1 MTQKSHVSV
10 RESERP
16 MARVVV
22 DTIEWHR
29 VRMRLAGRILDPKL
43 GATLGP
49 APEFFVVST
58 LTDQCVSLPGAT
70 RDGERFVIECNAM
83 RLDGLYPLQS
93 GEWALF
99 VRGAAMVGAAA
110 ASATGDTGAAVAA
123 TPSIPVNMAD
133 AMTLPVRTYGG
144 LFTTRAYRYWAVPSA
159 LPVTGQFALS
169 INYEKTPRAPGPTRL
184 AGLKR
189 SLKSLKRRLR
199 TALYA
204 AMYAA
209 ARRLVRKNGHRI
221 LFASDSRPELSG
233 NLQHIHARM
242 IERGLNHDYRL
253 FTAFKPSIRARRPFT
268 DKFLLPY
275 RLATADV
282 ILVDDFHPM
291 LYKLPFGPE
300 VRIIQVWHA
309 SGAFKTVGYSRIGK
323 PGSPSPF
330 SNSHKNYTHA
340 IVSSEHDVP
349 FYAEAF
355 GLPEERIV
363 ATGIPRMD
371 LFFDEAYRARAIEA
385 VYAALPRLRGSR
397 VMLFAPTFRGVG
409 PSDASYDYDQLNLAA
424 LYALCEEQD
433 SVVVFKMHPFI
444 REPLLIPEEFASR
457 FINATDSREIN
468 ELLLVADLVITDY
481 SSVVFEY
488 STLKRPMLFFAY
500 DLEEYV
506 ASRDFYEEFA
516 EFVPGR
522 IVKTFS
528 ALLEA
533 LRSGDFESEKV
544 EQFAATHLRYLD
556 AGSTDRVIDQLIL
569 GRDAS

>member
-83 RLDGLYPLQS
+83 RLDGLYPLQT

-99 VRGAAMVGAAA
+99 VRGAAVAGAADGA
-110 ASATGDTGAAVAA
+110 GAAIAA
-123 TPSIPVNMAD
+123 TPPIPVSMAD
-133 AMTLPVRTYGG
+133 ALTLPVRTYGG

-169 INYEKTPRAPGPTRL
+169 INYAKAAPMSDSGGL
-184 AGLKR
+184 AGLR
-189 SLKSLKRRLR
+189 RNLKNLKRRVR

-204 AMYAA
+204 AMYATV
-209 ARRLVRKNGHRI
+209 RRLARKNGQRI
-221 LFASDSRPELSG
+221 LFASDSRPGLSG

-242 IERGLNHDYRL
+242 IERGLDHEYRL
-253 FTAFKPSIRARRPFT
+253 FTAFKTSIQARRPFME
-268 DKFLLPY
+268 KFLLPY

-330 SNSHKNYTHA
+330 SNSHKSYTHA
-340 IVSSEHDVP
+340 IVSSQHDGP

-371 LFFDEAYRARAIEA
+371 LFFDDEYKARAIEA

-397 VMLFAPTFRGVG
+397 VILFAPTFRGVG
-409 PSDASYDYDQLNLAA
+409 PSDAFYDYDQLDLAA

-444 REPLLIPEEFASR
+444 RTPLLIPEEFASR
-457 FINATDSREIN
+457 FINATNSREIN

-506 ASRDFYEEFA
+506 ASRDFYEEFT

-569 GRDAS
+569 GRDAT